1 LGKIFAQEESILTPI
16 ALQNDSTRSKQQEL
30 AYQQRLT
37 SELEKVRQQEVQNL
51 SKLSETLSDDLD
63 KPSEPSLVEKLADV
77 TSLSSVL
84 PDKQKQKDMTRDIVT
99 KEIEALKKKLDGRK
113 KIEQVDP
120 QLQKAKAEVVAC
132 LRTNDRRP
140 LDCWQEIAKFKQEVG
155 RLEKEFVEKTIR

>member
-1 LGKIFAQEESILTPI
+1 MGKTSAQQYSILTPI
-16 ALQNDSTRSKQQEL
+16 APQNDSTRSKQQEL

-63 KPSEPSLVEKLADV
+63 KPSEPSIVEKLADA

-84 PDKQKQKDMTRDIVT
+84 PDKQKPKDLTRDIVT